1 MHIAFTAISYCHCKV
16 IGASQHGAFPSPVMM
31 SSLSQQDVWEKL
43 QEGGKGSGKGR
54 NGTDGGWGGWEMDRS
69 GLGMDM
75 IGGTGTINILTSL
88 FDLIL
93 WYAYMQTCPGYLAI
107 TVPSRPFCTIEA
119 YLQVREQMFPQLEK
133 T

>member
-1 MHIAFTAISYCHCKV
+1 MHIAFTAIAYAHCKV

-93 WYAYMQTCPGYLAI
+93 CMCTCRPVLAI
-107 TVPSRPFCTIEA
+107 WPSQF
-119 YLQVREQMFPQLEK
+119 QVDPSAPLKLTSR
-133 T
+133 